1 MSTKQSQFS
10 PKRHRPEYLGSGGR
24 TKFVGEGY
32 RNWKCKKG
40 FDDHVGDVNS
50 EHNHAQRKCL
60 NLMSERRSIET
71 IMVRQSVNEGMDYRV
86 QLGASVHVSR
96 FLAKQGLAFR
106 GHDESESSHRKGNF
120 LNLLRYTGDRNP
132 QIDKVILEN
141 APKNRKLTCSDTQ
154 KEIVNCAA
162 EETILEILAE
172 LGNELFS
179 VLIDESRD
187 VSVKEQMAIVI
198 RFVNKKG
205 SVVERFLGIVH
216 VPDTRAVSLK
226 EALQGLFVK
235 NGLTLS
241 RLRGQGYDGA
251 SNMSREFND
260 LKTLIMKENGSAY
273 YVHCWAH
280 QLQLTLVHV
289 AKHHHKIGLFFQI
302 ISQVVN
308 VASAS
313 CKRRDQLR
321 EKQRIEILESIS
333 NLEIK
338 TGSGL
343 NQEMGLARPSNTRW
357 SSHFKTLNGVI
368 TLFSATI
375 GVLEEIENDA
385 LILEQ
390 RVEATALQRK
400 EQDMVNAMRLVK
412 FAKVRLQGMRD
423 GGWESLFKEVCVFC
437 VKHDIDI
444 PNMEDKYAGKP
455 KRQTTNTTNLHY
467 YRVELFYTVID
478 MQLQELNDRFTE
490 NSTELLICMSCLD
503 PSNSFSSFNKDRLVQ
518 LARLYPSDFNQYE
531 LAVLDGQLENY
542 RMDLRSDDDFKELKG
557 IVELSQKMVEKRRH
571 NVYPLVYKLVKLALI
586 LPVATASVERV
597 FSAMNYVKNRVRNS
611 MGDQFL
617 NDCLVTYVE
626 SELFDEVVDE
636 RIMQRWQNMSNRR
649 GKLPPLT

>member
-1 MSTKQSQFS
+1 
-10 PKRHRPEYLGSGGR
+10 
-24 TKFVGEGY
+24 
-32 RNWKCKKG
+32 
-40 FDDHVGDVNS
+40 
-50 EHNHAQRKCL
+50 
-60 NLMSERRSIET
+60 MSERRSIET

-141 APKNRKLTCSDTQ
+141 ATKNRKLTCSDTQ

-251 SNMSREFND
+251 SNMSGEFNG

-308 VASAS
+308 VVSAS

-390 RVEATALQRK
+390 RVEATGILFHIQTFDFAFNCHLMRASLLITHDLSQALQRK

-490 NSTELLICMSCLD
+490 SSTELLICMSCLD

-518 LARLYPSDFNQYE
+518 LARFYPSDFNQYE

>member
-1 MSTKQSQFS
+1 MDRYYTTAPKFPIDSSSQGSQQIGPSLRPSSSSSSQEPPYDPASRPPISQYS
-10 PKRHRPEYLGSGGR
+10 PNEKEDIRRYYLGKGPCQPNNHDFPQRDIGGLLRRFNNFWFGQYPYWLEYSIAKDAAFCLCCYLFRPENLGSGGR

-71 IMVRQSVNEGMDYRV
+71 IMVRQSVSEGMDYRV
-86 QLGASVHVSR
+86 QLGATVHVSR
-96 FLAKQGLAFR
+96 WLVKQGLAFR
-106 GHDESESSHRKGNF
+106 GHDESKSSHRKGNF
-120 LNLLRYTGDRNP
+120 LNLLRYTGDHNP

-141 APKNRKLTCSDTQ
+141 APKNRKLTCSNTQ
-154 KEIVNCAA
+154 KKIVNCAA
-162 EETILEILAE
+162 KETILEMLAE

-187 VSVKEQMAIVI
+187 ISVKEQMAIVI

-216 VPDTRAVSLK
+216 VPDTKAVSLK
-226 EALQGLFVK
+226 EALEELFVK

-251 SNMSREFND
+251 SNMSGEFNG

-289 AKHHHKIGLFFQI
+289 AKHHHKIGLFFGM

-313 CKRRDQLR
+313 CKRCDQLR
-321 EKQRIEILESIS
+321 EKQRIGLVESIS
-333 NLEIK
+333 NEEIK

-343 NQEMGLARPSNTRW
+343 NQEMGLAHPCNTRW

-375 GVLEEIENDA
+375 GVLEEIEKDA

-390 RVEATALQRK
+390 RVEAT
-400 EQDMVNAMRLVK
+400 
-412 FAKVRLQGMRD
+412 
-423 GGWESLFKEVCVFC
+423 
-437 VKHDIDI
+437 
-444 PNMEDKYAGKP
+444 
-455 KRQTTNTTNLHY
+455 
-467 YRVELFYTVID
+467 
-478 MQLQELNDRFTE
+478 
-490 NSTELLICMSCLD
+490 
-503 PSNSFSSFNKDRLVQ
+503 
-518 LARLYPSDFNQYE
+518 
-531 LAVLDGQLENY
+531 DGQLENY
-542 RMDLRSDDDFKELKG
+542 CMDMRSDDDFLELKG

-626 SELFDEVVDE
+626 SELFDEVDDE
-636 RIMQRWQNMSNRR
+636 QIMQRWQNMSNRR